1 MSDGRTDDLADG
13 KPEAQETAKAGSS
26 GAPTV
31 VKKYAN
37 RRLYNTRTS
46 AYVTLEHLAQMVRAG
61 EDFRVV
67 DAKSGDDLTR
77 SVLTQIIFEQ
87 ENRGETMLPVPFL
100 RRLIGMYGDNM
111 QSFVPSY
118 LEASMDAFAKN
129 QEAMR
134 KSVAGTFG
142 GMGSGAGGGGVASGM
157 SVFQDAAKQ
166 NMALFEQ
173 GLKMFGLQRPGQD
186 GREGEVEALRREVE
200 RLKAELATAK
210 G

>member
-1 MSDGRTDDLADG
+1 MSEGRTHAGGEG
-13 KPEAQETAKAGSS
+13 KDEAQDAGGKSQ
-26 GAPTV
+26 PIV

-37 RRLYNTRTS
+37 RRLYNTSSS
-46 AYVTLEHLAQMVRAG
+46 AYVTLDNLAQMVRAG
-61 EDFRVV
+61 DDFVVV
-67 DAKSGDDLTR
+67 DAKSGEDLTR

-134 KSVAGTFG
+134 QSVAGAFG
-142 GMGSGAGGGGVASGM
+142 GGAAPTGM

-166 NMALFEQ
+166 NMAFFEQ
-173 GLKMFGLQRPGQD
+173 GLKMFGLQGPATSGND
-186 GREGEVEALRREVE
+186 GEVDALRREVE
-200 RLKAELATAK
+200 RLKAELAAK
-210 G
+210 A

>member
-1 MSDGRTDDLADG
+1 MTEGRTEPAGEG
-13 KPEAQETAKAGSS
+13 KDEAQAA
-26 GAPTV
+26 APTV

-37 RRLYNTRTS
+37 RRLYNTKTS
-46 AYVTLEHLAQMVRAG
+46 AYVTLEHLAGMVRAG
-61 EDFRVV
+61 EDFVVV
-67 DAKSGDDLTR
+67 DAKSGEDLTR

-129 QEAMR
+129 QDAMR
-134 KSVAGTFG
+134 KSVAGAFG
-142 GMGSGAGGGGVASGM
+142 AAPAASGM

-173 GLKMFGLQRPGQD
+173 GLKMFGLKTPAGDRTD
-186 GREGEVEALRREVE
+186 EAELRALRAEVE
-200 RLKAELATAK
+200 RLKAELAEKA
-210 G
+210 